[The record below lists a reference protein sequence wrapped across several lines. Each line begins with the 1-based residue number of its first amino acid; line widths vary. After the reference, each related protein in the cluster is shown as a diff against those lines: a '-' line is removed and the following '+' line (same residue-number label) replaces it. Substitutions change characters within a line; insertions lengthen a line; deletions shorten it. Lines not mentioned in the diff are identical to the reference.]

1 MTNCIIAECLAAI
14 KHCLGFISACHTS
27 DLCELSVHLQ
37 QFLGPFLFSS
47 CSYGKVWRLKYL
59 KQCCRSVL
67 FSRSTFLCTK
77 NNLKNIL
84 LFFFL
89 KVQWNLIL
97 NNKIILQKML
107 YFILFTEN
115 QNQSCFLLRISG
127 LQEDNSYR
135 MQQDLLCFLNKSI
148 LLCLLIHSFCIAGWT
163 SVSAE
168 SLTPLWNALCLGQD

>member
-47 CSYGKVWRLKYL
+47 CSYSKVWRLKYL

-67 FSRSTFLCTK
+67 LSRSFFLFTK

-84 LFFFL
+84 LFFFPESAVESNL
-89 KVQWNLIL
+89 KQQNNLTEDAVFYL
-97 NNKIILQKML
+97 VYRKPKP
-107 YFILFTEN
+107 ILFPSEN
-115 QNQSCFLLRISG
+115 QW
-127 LQEDNSYR
+127 
-135 MQQDLLCFLNKSI
+135 
-148 LLCLLIHSFCIAGWT
+148 IAGR
-163 SVSAE
+163 
-168 SLTPLWNALCLGQD
+168 